1 MRMLRWTR
9 GNTLRATGNTNTG
22 RIRNEGLNR
31 KLETTSV
38 VDKMRENQLK
48 WFDHMQ
54 RMPVSV

>member
-9 GNTLRATGNTNTG
+9 GNTLRATGNTHTG
-22 RIRNEGLNR
+22 RIRNEGLSR
-31 KLETTSV
+31 KLEITSV